1 MKIERL
7 SPALGAIISGI
18 DLNATLNGEAQ
29 QGLQAALVEHQ
40 VLFLRQQFLQAE
52 QQRDLALLFG
62 DLHIHPIYPAHE
74 RVAEVMVLDSH
85 KQDLRDNELWHTDVT
100 FIQTPPLGC
109 VLSAQQVPE
118 FGGDTLWASSTAA
131 YAALSKPMQALLDGL
146 SASHDIRKSF
156 PAARFAITE
165 ADAARFEKAKRDHPP
180 VSHPVVRTH
189 PVSGKK
195 GLFVSEGFTTHINEL
210 TEAESGALL
219 RFLFAHATHPNF
231 QVRWHWQA
239 GDVAIWDNR
248 ATQHFANFDYGA
260 AHRIMHRATVLGDK
274 PV

>member
-165 ADAARFEKAKRDHPP
+165 ADAARFEKAKQDQPP

-210 TEAESGALL
+210 TEAESEALL

>member
-1 MKIERL
+1 MKIDRL
-7 SPALGAIISGI
+7 SPALGAVISGI
-18 DLNATLNGEAQ
+18 DLNAALNDEAQ

-52 QQRDLALLFG
+52 QQRDVAKLFG

-165 ADAARFEKAKRDHPP
+165 ADAARFEKAKQDHPP

-210 TEAESGALL
+210 TEAESEALL

>member
-1 MKIERL
+1 MKIDRL
-7 SPALGAIISGI
+7 SPALGAVISGI
-18 DLNATLNGEAQ
+18 DLNAALNDEAQ

-52 QQRDLALLFG
+52 QQCDVAKLFG

-131 YAALSKPMQALLDGL
+131 YAALSKPMQALLEGL

-156 PAARFAITE
+156 PATRFALTD
-165 ADAARFEKAKRDHPP
+165 ADAARFEKAKQDHPP

-210 TEAESGALL
+210 TETESDALL

-248 ATQHFANFDYGA
+248 ATQHFANFDYGT

>member
-1 MKIERL
+1 MKIDRL
-7 SPALGAIISGI
+7 SPALGAVISGI
-18 DLNATLNGEAQ
+18 DLNAALNDEAQ

-52 QQRDLALLFG
+52 QQRDVAKLFG

-131 YAALSKPMQALLDGL
+131 YAALSKPMQALLEGL

-156 PAARFAITE
+156 PATRFALTD
-165 ADAARFEKAKRDHPP
+165 ADAARFEKAKQDHPP
-180 VSHPVVRTH
+180 VSLPVVRTH

-210 TEAESGALL
+210 TETESDALL

-248 ATQHFANFDYGA
+248 ATQHFANFDYGT

>member
-131 YAALSKPMQALLDGL
+131 YTALSKPMQALLDGL

-165 ADAARFEKAKRDHPP
+165 ADAARFEKAKQDHPP

-210 TEAESGALL
+210 TEAESEALL

>member
-18 DLNATLNGEAQ
+18 DLNATLNDEAQ
-29 QGLQAALVEHQ
+29 QGLQTALVEHQ

-165 ADAARFEKAKRDHPP
+165 ADAARFEKAKQDHPP

-210 TEAESGALL
+210 TEAESEALL

>member
-18 DLNATLNGEAQ
+18 DLNATLNDEAQ

-52 QQRDLALLFG
+52 QQRDLARLFG

-165 ADAARFEKAKRDHPP
+165 ADAARFEKAKQDHPP

-210 TEAESGALL
+210 TEAESEALL

>member
-1 MKIERL
+1 MKIDRL
-7 SPALGAIISGI
+7 SPALGAVISGI
-18 DLNATLNGEAQ
+18 DLNAALNDEAQ

-52 QQRDLALLFG
+52 QQRDVAKLFG

-118 FGGDTLWASSTAA
+118 FGGDTLWARSTAA
-131 YAALSKPMQALLDGL
+131 YAALSKPMQALLEGL

-156 PAARFAITE
+156 PATRFALTD
-165 ADAARFEKAKRDHPP
+165 ADAARFEKAKQDHPP

-210 TEAESGALL
+210 TETESDALL

-248 ATQHFANFDYGA
+248 ATQHFANFDYGT

>member
-62 DLHIHPIYPAHE
+62 DLHIHPIYPAQE

-165 ADAARFEKAKRDHPP
+165 ADAARFEKAKQDHPP

-210 TEAESGALL
+210 TEAESDALL

>member
-1 MKIERL
+1 MKIDRL
-7 SPALGAIISGI
+7 SPALGAVISGI
-18 DLNATLNGEAQ
+18 DLNAALNDEAQ

-165 ADAARFEKAKRDHPP
+165 ADAARFEKAKQDHPP

-210 TEAESGALL
+210 TEAESDALL

>member
-146 SASHDIRKSF
+146 SASHDIGKSF

-165 ADAARFEKAKRDHPP
+165 ADAARFEKAKQDHPP

-210 TEAESGALL
+210 TEAESEALL

>member
-1 MKIERL
+1 MKIDRL
-7 SPALGAIISGI
+7 SPALGAVISGI
-18 DLNATLNGEAQ
+18 DLNAALNDEAQ

-52 QQRDLALLFG
+52 QQRDVAKLFG

-131 YAALSKPMQALLDGL
+131 YAALSKPMQALLEGL

-156 PAARFAITE
+156 PATRFALTD
-165 ADAARFEKAKRDHPP
+165 ADAARFEKAKQDHPP

-189 PVSGKK
+189 PVTGKK

-210 TEAESGALL
+210 TEAESEALL

-248 ATQHFANFDYGA
+248 ATQHFANFDYGT

>member
-210 TEAESGALL
+210 TEAESEALL

>member
-1 MKIERL
+1 MKIDRL
-7 SPALGAIISGI
+7 SPALGAVISGI

-52 QQRDLALLFG
+52 QQRDVAKLFG

-131 YAALSKPMQALLDGL
+131 YAALSKPMQALLEGL

-156 PAARFAITE
+156 PATRFALTD
-165 ADAARFEKAKRDHPP
+165 ADAARFEKAKQDHPP

-210 TEAESGALL
+210 TEAESEALL

>member
-156 PAARFAITE
+156 PAARFAITD
-165 ADAARFEKAKRDHPP
+165 ADAARFEKAKQDHPP

-210 TEAESGALL
+210 TEAESEALL

>member
-165 ADAARFEKAKRDHPP
+165 ADAARFEKAKQDHPP
-180 VSHPVVRTH
+180 VSHPVVHTH

-210 TEAESGALL
+210 TEAESNALL

>member
-1 MKIERL
+1 MKIDRL
-7 SPALGAIISGI
+7 SPALGAVISGI
-18 DLNATLNGEAQ
+18 DLNAALNDEAQ

-52 QQRDLALLFG
+52 QQRDVAKLFG

-156 PAARFAITE
+156 PAARFAITD
-165 ADAARFEKAKRDHPP
+165 ADAARFEKAKQDHPP

-210 TEAESGALL
+210 TETESDALL

-248 ATQHFANFDYGA
+248 ATQHFANFDYGT

>member
-18 DLNATLNGEAQ
+18 DLNATLNDEAQ

-52 QQRDLALLFG
+52 QQRDLARLFG

-165 ADAARFEKAKRDHPP
+165 ADAARFEKAKQDHPP

-210 TEAESGALL
+210 TEAESEALL
-219 RFLFAHATHPNF
+219 RFLFAHATHLNF

>member
-131 YAALSKPMQALLDGL
+131 YAALSKPMQALLEGL

-156 PAARFAITE
+156 PATRFALTD
-165 ADAARFEKAKRDHPP
+165 ADAARFEKAKQDHPP

-210 TEAESGALL
+210 TETESDALL

-248 ATQHFANFDYGA
+248 ATQHFANFDYGT

>member
-1 MKIERL
+1 MKIDRL
-7 SPALGAIISGI
+7 SPALGAVISGI
-18 DLNATLNGEAQ
+18 DLNATLNNEAQ

-52 QQRDLALLFG
+52 QQRDVAKLFG

-131 YAALSKPMQALLDGL
+131 YAALSKPMQALLEGL

-156 PAARFAITE
+156 PATRFALTD
-165 ADAARFEKAKRDHPP
+165 ADAARFEKAKQDHPP

-210 TEAESGALL
+210 TEAESEALL

>member
-52 QQRDLALLFG
+52 QQRDLARLFG

-165 ADAARFEKAKRDHPP
+165 TDAARFEKAKQDHPP

-210 TEAESGALL
+210 TEAESEALL

>member
-1 MKIERL
+1 MKIDRL
-7 SPALGAIISGI
+7 SPALGAVISGI
-18 DLNATLNGEAQ
+18 DLNAALNDEAQ

-52 QQRDLALLFG
+52 QQRDVAKLFG

-85 KQDLRDNELWHTDVT
+85 KQDLRDNELRHTDVT

-131 YAALSKPMQALLDGL
+131 YAALSKPMQALLEGL

-156 PAARFAITE
+156 PATRFALTD
-165 ADAARFEKAKRDHPP
+165 ADAARFEKAKQDHPP

-210 TEAESGALL
+210 TETESDALL

-248 ATQHFANFDYGA
+248 ATQHFANFDYGT

>member
-52 QQRDLALLFG
+52 QQRDLARLFG

-165 ADAARFEKAKRDHPP
+165 ADAARFEKAKQDHPP

-210 TEAESGALL
+210 TEAESEALL

>member
-7 SPALGAIISGI
+7 SPALGAVISGI

-165 ADAARFEKAKRDHPP
+165 ADAARFEKAKQDHPP

-189 PVSGKK
+189 PVTGKK

-210 TEAESGALL
+210 TEAESEALL

-231 QVRWHWQA
+231 HVRWHWQA

>member
-7 SPALGAIISGI
+7 SPALGAVISGI

-165 ADAARFEKAKRDHPP
+165 ADAARCEKAKQDHPP

-210 TEAESGALL
+210 TEAESEALL

>member
-1 MKIERL
+1 MKIDRL
-7 SPALGAIISGI
+7 SPALGAVISGI
-18 DLNATLNGEAQ
+18 DLNATLNEEAQ

-52 QQRDLALLFG
+52 QQRDVAKLFG

-131 YAALSKPMQALLDGL
+131 YAALSKPMQALLEGL

-156 PAARFAITE
+156 PATRFALTD
-165 ADAARFEKAKRDHPP
+165 ADAARFEKAKQDHPP

-210 TEAESGALL
+210 TETESDALL

-248 ATQHFANFDYGA
+248 ATQHFANFDYGT

>member
-1 MKIERL
+1 MKIDRL
-7 SPALGAIISGI
+7 SPALGAVISGI
-18 DLNATLNGEAQ
+18 DLNATLNEEAQ

-52 QQRDLALLFG
+52 QQRDVAKLFG

-131 YAALSKPMQALLDGL
+131 YAALSKPMQALLEGL

-156 PAARFAITE
+156 PATRFALTD
-165 ADAARFEKAKRDHPP
+165 ADAARFEKAKQDHPP

-210 TEAESGALL
+210 TEAESDALL

>member
-18 DLNATLNGEAQ
+18 DLNVTLNGEAQ

-165 ADAARFEKAKRDHPP
+165 ADAARFEKAKQDHPP

-210 TEAESGALL
+210 TEAESEALL
-219 RFLFAHATHPNF
+219 SFLFAHATHPNF

-248 ATQHFANFDYGA
+248 ATHHFANFDYGA

>member
-165 ADAARFEKAKRDHPP
+165 ADAARFEKAKQDHPP

-189 PVSGKK
+189 PVTGKK

-210 TEAESGALL
+210 TEAESDALL

>member
-52 QQRDLALLFG
+52 QQRDLARLFG

-165 ADAARFEKAKRDHPP
+165 ADAARFEKAKQDHPP

>member
-156 PAARFAITE
+156 PAARFAITD
-165 ADAARFEKAKRDHPP
+165 ADAARFEKAKQDHPP

-210 TEAESGALL
+210 TETESDALL

-248 ATQHFANFDYGA
+248 ATQHFANFDYGT

>member
-7 SPALGAIISGI
+7 SPALGAVISGI

-165 ADAARFEKAKRDHPP
+165 ADAARFEKAKQDHPP

-210 TEAESGALL
+210 TEAESDALL

-248 ATQHFANFDYGA
+248 ATQHFANFDYGT

>member
-7 SPALGAIISGI
+7 SPALGAVISGI

-165 ADAARFEKAKRDHPP
+165 ADAARFEKAKQDHPP

>member
-7 SPALGAIISGI
+7 SPALGAVISGI

-165 ADAARFEKAKRDHPP
+165 ADAARFEKAKQDHPP

-210 TEAESGALL
+210 TEAESEALL

>member
-165 ADAARFEKAKRDHPP
+165 ADAARFEKAKQDHPP

-189 PVSGKK
+189 PVTGKK

-210 TEAESGALL
+210 TEAESEALL

>member
-1 MKIERL
+1 MKIDRL
-7 SPALGAIISGI
+7 SPALGAVISGI

-52 QQRDLALLFG
+52 QQRDVAKLFG

-165 ADAARFEKAKRDHPP
+165 ADAARFEKAKQDHPP

-210 TEAESGALL
+210 TETESDALL

-248 ATQHFANFDYGA
+248 ATQHFANFDYGT

>member
-7 SPALGAIISGI
+7 SPALGAVISGI
-18 DLNATLNGEAQ
+18 DLNAALNDEAQ

-52 QQRDLALLFG
+52 QQRDVAKLFG

-131 YAALSKPMQALLDGL
+131 YAALSKPMQALLEGL

-156 PAARFAITE
+156 PATRFALTD
-165 ADAARFEKAKRDHPP
+165 ADAARFEKAKQDHPP

-189 PVSGKK
+189 PVTGKK

-210 TEAESGALL
+210 TETESDALL

-248 ATQHFANFDYGA
+248 ATQHFANFDYGT

>member
-52 QQRDLALLFG
+52 QQRDVAKLFG

-131 YAALSKPMQALLDGL
+131 YAALSKPMQALLEGL

-156 PAARFAITE
+156 PATRFALTD
-165 ADAARFEKAKRDHPP
+165 ADAARFEKAKQDHPP

-210 TEAESGALL
+210 TEAESEALL

>member
-1 MKIERL
+1 MKIDRL
-7 SPALGAIISGI
+7 SPALGAVISGI
-18 DLNATLNGEAQ
+18 DLNAALNDEAQ

-52 QQRDLALLFG
+52 QQRDVAKLFG

-85 KQDLRDNELWHTDVT
+85 KQDLRDNELCHTDVT

-131 YAALSKPMQALLDGL
+131 YAALSKPMQALLEGL

-156 PAARFAITE
+156 PATRFALTD
-165 ADAARFEKAKRDHPP
+165 ADAARFEKAKQDHPP

-210 TEAESGALL
+210 TETESDALL

-248 ATQHFANFDYGA
+248 ATQHFANFDYGT

>member
-7 SPALGAIISGI
+7 SPALGAVISGI

-131 YAALSKPMQALLDGL
+131 YAALSKPMQALLEGL

-156 PAARFAITE
+156 PATRFALTD
-165 ADAARFEKAKRDHPP
+165 ADAARFEKAKQDHPP

-210 TEAESGALL
+210 TEAESEALL

-248 ATQHFANFDYGA
+248 ATQHFANFDYGT